1 VGMVKGE
8 KCLIRY
14 GYLFEKIIS
23 FDNLLLASKKAIK
36 GKKHNDAA
44 AAFYFNLENEIIDL
58 QRELKNKTYT
68 QLPLRIFMIREPKVR
83 VIGAAE
89 FRDRVVHHAICNIL
103 EPFFEKSYYF
113 HSYACRKG
121 KGTHRAIR
129 QAQKYCRVYEFFL
142 KCDIKKYFESIRHL
156 VLKALLR
163 NKFKDPELLW
173 LLDIIIDSPG
183 GEKNGIPIGNL
194 TSQHFANFYLDKL
207 DHYIKDVLQ
216 VRGYLRY
223 MDDFILFD
231 NDKKNLKH
239 LQARISD
246 FLFKILR
253 LELKDKGIILA
264 PCHLGIPFLGFRI
277 FPNTIRIK
285 RENKKRWIKKF
296 KTRMIEFEG
305 GLIDE
310 EKYSRCLMSLTEHL
324 KQANSYHFRRR
335 IFNEAF
341 I

>member
-1 VGMVKGE
+1 MK
-8 KCLIRY
+8 RY
-14 GYLFEKIIS
+14 GYLFEKIIF
-23 FDNLLLASKKAIK
+23 FDNLMLASKKAIK
-36 GKKHNDAA
+36 GKKHKDAA

-58 QRELKNKTYT
+58 QEELKTKIYIP
-68 QLPLRIFMIREPKVR
+68 LPLRIFMIREPKVR

-103 EPFFEKSYYF
+103 EPIFEKSYIY

-129 QAQKYCRVYEFFL
+129 QAQKYCRSYEYFL
-142 KCDIKKYFESIRHL
+142 KCDIKKYFESIHHL
-156 VLKALLR
+156 VLKKLLKS
-163 NKFKDPELLW
+163 KFKDPNLLW

-183 GEKNGIPIGNL
+183 GEENGIPIGNL

-216 VRGYLRY
+216 VIGYLRY

-231 NDKKNLKH
+231 NDRNKLK
-239 LQARISD
+239 LMQSKISD

-253 LELKDKGIILA
+253 LELKEKAIILA
-264 PCHLGIPFLGFRI
+264 PCQEGIPFLGFRI
-277 FPNTIRIK
+277 FPNTLRVK

-296 KTRMIEFEG
+296 KTRIREFES

-324 KQANSYHFRRR
+324 KQANTYHFRRR
-335 IFNEAF
+335 IFNGAF